1 VLCISCSVHL
11 TLVNSKQSYYR
22 RSCFAITLWYLKMRS
37 LFLLCVLSPFVLIE
51 LSAQQ
56 LERGDSRTDTVSRAA
71 ERKLKVGF
79 EQRGRYETRTGS
91 SFGKDPDV
99 TTGLFRTR
107 LSLTYTPARWLKL
120 SGMVQDSRAPW
131 YGPNAPSSVR
141 DPADLHEGYLELFP
155 SYKKGFGMTAGRMM
169 LNYGEGRLIGT
180 PQWGNLS
187 RTFDQA
193 RIYWRSPK
201 AQFEVLLVS
210 QVMVRPGEFN
220 YPVLGD
226 RVWGTYNVFPNF
238 YKKNLIEAY
247 VLRHDQN
254 RPGGF
259 TGGSSKN
266 GTDKVDVNTF
276 GLRLT
281 GPLHSGIKYSLELAL
296 QNGKVGPANLRSN
309 AWFSG
314 ISRRWTI
321 AGRTVDVSGEY
332 KYASGTKNP
341 LDPMRSSTF
350 DQLYAANHDKFGH
363 QDLFGWRN
371 IHNIRSLVVMGMTK
385 NIAINFMYDN
395 YWLASRKDGIYNG
408 SGKLIARSI
417 TGTAGRHVGQE
428 ADLFGTY
435 KYKRFTFGAG
445 YGYFFSGE
453 FIQKTTPGVGP
464 TYVYVFHTYSL

>member
-1 VLCISCSVHL
+1 MIADIEWPWGSGMRRCLKIHDLVL
-11 TLVNSKQSYYR
+11 LV
-22 RSCFAITLWYLKMRS
+22 A
-37 LFLLCVLSPFVLIE
+37 LFPCVLSGLR
-51 LSAQQ
+51 AQQ
-56 LERGDSRTDTVSRAA
+56 LEGGTSAPDAIPQGG
-71 ERKLKVGF
+71 ERKLKLDF
-79 EQRGRYETRTGS
+79 EQRGRYETRTGN
-91 SFGKDPDV
+91 SFGGDADV
-99 TTGLFRTR
+99 ETGLFRTR
-107 LSLTYTPARWLKL
+107 IGLTYFPVKWLKF

-141 DPADLHEGYLELFP
+141 DPADLHEGYFELFP
-155 SYKKGFGMTAGRMM
+155 SCKKGFGMTAGRKM

-187 RTFDQA
+187 RTYDQA
-193 RIYWRSPK
+193 RLYWRFPQ
-201 AQFEVLLVS
+201 AQLEVLLVS
-210 QVMVRPGEFN
+210 QVMVRIGEFN

-238 YKKNLIEAY
+238 YKKHLLEAY
-247 VLRHDQN
+247 VLRHDRN

-266 GTDKVDVNTF
+266 GTDKAGVNTF

-281 GPLHSGIKYSLELAL
+281 GPLASDFKYSLELAL
-296 QNGKVGPANLRSN
+296 QYGKVGPADLRSN

-314 ISRRWTI
+314 ITRRWAI
-321 AGRTVDVSGEY
+321 SGRTVDVSGEY

-341 LDPMRSSTF
+341 SDPDRSGTF

-371 IHNIRSLVVMGMTK
+371 LHNIRTLVVMGVTR
-385 NIAINFMYDN
+385 NIAINVMYDN
-395 YWLASRKDGIYNG
+395 YWLASRKDGIYNS

-417 TGTAGRHVGQE
+417 TGIAGSHVGQE
-428 ADLFGTY
+428 ADVFGTY
-435 KYKRFTFGAG
+435 KYKHFTFGAG
-445 YGYFFSGE
+445 YGYFFPGE

-464 TYVYVFHTYSL
+464 TYLYVFHTFSL

>member
-1 VLCISCSVHL
+1 M
-11 TLVNSKQSYYR
+11 YR
-22 RSCFAITLWYLKMRS
+22 PLKMQT
-37 LFLLCVLSPFVLIE
+37 LLWLCVLFPFVLTG
-51 LSAQQ
+51 LRAQQ
-56 LERGDSRTDTVSRAA
+56 LDTGTSAEDSVSQGA
-71 ERKLKVGF
+71 ERKLKLNF
-79 EQRGRYETRTGS
+79 EQRGRYEARTGN
-91 SFGKDPDV
+91 SFGKDVDV

-107 LSLTYTPARWLKL
+107 LSLAYAPVKWLKF

-131 YGPNAPSSVR
+131 YGPNAPSSTR

-180 PQWGNLS
+180 PQWGNVS
-187 RTFDQA
+187 RTFDQG
-193 RIYWRSPK
+193 RIYWRLPK
-201 AQFEVLLVS
+201 ARLEVLLLS

-220 YPVLGD
+220 RPNLGD
-226 RVWGTYNVFPNF
+226 RVWGTYNIFPDF
-238 YKKNLIEAY
+238 YKKNLLEAY

-259 TGGSSKN
+259 TGGSSGN
-266 GTDKVDVNTF
+266 GTDKVGVNTF
-276 GLRLT
+276 GFRLT
-281 GPLHSGIKYSLELAL
+281 GPLSYGVKYSLELAL
-296 QNGKVGPANLRSN
+296 QDGKIGAADLRSS

-314 ISRRWTI
+314 LSRHWAF
-321 AGRTVDVSGEY
+321 AGRSLDVSGEY

-341 LDPMRSSTF
+341 TDPKRSGTF

-371 IHNIRSLVVMGMTK
+371 IHDIRSLVVMGMTK
-385 NIAINFMYDN
+385 NIAINFMYGN
-395 YWLASRKDGIYNG
+395 YWVASRKDGIYNS

-428 ADLFGTY
+428 ADVFGTY
-435 KYKRFTFGAG
+435 KYKHFTFGAG

-453 FIQKTTPGVGP
+453 FIQNTTPGVGP
-464 TYVYVFHTYSL
+464 TYLYVFHTYSL